1 MDNVTQRRSIK
12 RILIVAI
19 GISIFCLTTP
29 AKGQDATAKPNI
41 IFIMVDQMRPDHLI
55 GPTTPNLST
64 LSEEGVRFIHN
75 YTASPLCQPSRISI
89 ITGLYPSQTKI
100 YGNQTGPL
108 SDELRDNT
116 FMNELQKAGYY
127 TGFIGKHHYIDRY
140 ATGTNMIQADADEI
154 KKYGFD
160 YVVQVADIGEHIPNS
175 NHSENV
181 DDYIYYLRKKGLEK
195 TYFDKI
201 TSGIRS
207 GIHPLKS
214 EDTEDGFIGLT
225 ARDFIDNYNK
235 DAPFYLSVSFI
246 GPHPPYVV
254 PEEFISTKPEDT
266 VAPIGSI
273 NNDATR
279 LKRARYKDMI
289 SQLDF
294 YVGKIVKSL
303 KERGFSDNTVII
315 FTADHG
321 DNLGDYGI
329 WDKRYFYEQSAGVPL
344 FISGK
349 GIPGKDIRIGDIQS
363 KALVSSL
370 DIYPTIMN
378 LAGVDISDRKLPG
391 KNLLNIIKGNNED
404 LRGAVFSQLGTL
416 VMIRTARWKMVFD
429 PEEGG
434 TYYLFNLI
442 NDPKELNN
450 LAGVAGYEAITA
462 DLTKKLLSFYIGLD
476 QSTQMKEQLRL
487 QKVRVGTMN

>member
-1 MDNVTQRRSIK
+1 MDNVTKRRSIQ
-12 RILIVAI
+12 RTLIVVM
-19 GISIFCLTTP
+19 GVSIFCLATA
-29 AKGQDATAKPNI
+29 AKGQDTLAKPNI

-64 LSEEGVRFIHN
+64 LSEGGVRFIHN

-140 ATGTNMIQADADEI
+140 ATGTNVIQADADEI
-154 KKYGFD
+154 KKYGFN
-160 YVVQVADIGEHIPNS
+160 YVVQVADISEHIPNS

-181 DDYIYYLRKKGLEK
+181 DDYIYYLREKGLEK
-195 TYFDKI
+195 TYFDNI
-201 TSGIRS
+201 RSGIRS

-235 DAPFYLSVSFI
+235 NVPFYLSVSFI
-246 GPHPPYVV
+246 SPHPPYVV

-266 VAPIGSI
+266 VAPLGGID
-273 NNDATR
+273 NKATR
-279 LKRARYKDMI
+279 LKRARYKDMV
-289 SQLDF
+289 SQVDF
-294 YVGKIVKSL
+294 YVGKIIKSL
-303 KERGFSDNTVII
+303 KEREFSDNTVII

-349 GIPGKDIRIGDIQS
+349 GIPGKDIRIGNIQS

-404 LRGAVFSQLGTL
+404 LRSAVFSQLGTL

-450 LAGVAGYEAITA
+450 LAGVAGYESITA
-462 DLTKKLLSFYIGLD
+462 DLTKKLLSFYIGLN

-487 QKVRVGTMN
+487 QKVRVGAMN